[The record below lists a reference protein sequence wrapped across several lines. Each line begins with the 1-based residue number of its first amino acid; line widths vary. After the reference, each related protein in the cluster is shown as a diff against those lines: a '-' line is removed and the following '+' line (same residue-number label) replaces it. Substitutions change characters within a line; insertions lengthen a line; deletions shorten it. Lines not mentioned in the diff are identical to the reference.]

1 MSKVQ
6 GLNKQFSE
14 KDVSRMRNLI
24 QGKYGEKVGQS
35 VGYAKHDQDYKEGDV
50 WERDGRKW
58 TIKDGITQN
67 ITKLDKAK
75 KAYLLPIFCPNCSSK
90 MHTDLDT
97 AYYNIHKKCL
107 NCVIDFEADLRQSG
121 LFEAYESKI
130 INSELD
136 GFIESFKAYIESEL
150 SNQSNQGFISE
161 QGDVEKWSGSIN
173 RDRVLEGL
181 EKTIEHLN
189 SLKR

>member
-24 QGKYGEKVGQS
+24 QGKHGEKVGQS

-75 KAYLLPIFCPNCSSK
+75 KAHLMPLMCPSCNKVMKNKNDKS
-90 MHTDLDT
+90 
-97 AYYNIHKKCL
+97 YYNIHKSCFR
-107 NCVIDFEADLRQSG
+107 CVILKEEKLKQEGKWEEYQRNIKNIEIDN
-121 LFEAYESKI
+121 KI
-130 INSELD
+130 IDFKDYVSDKLKETNNS
-136 GFIESFKAYIESEL
+136 
-150 SNQSNQGFISE
+150 FISE
-161 QGDVEKWSGSIN
+161 AGDKETWKGKVNKERVEANVK
-173 RDRVLEGL
+173 DVVEYLE
-181 EKTIEHLN
+181 
-189 SLKR
+189 SLKK

>member
-6 GLNKQFSE
+6 GLNKQFLE
-14 KDVSRMRNLI
+14 KDVNRMRNLI
-24 QGKYGEKVGQS
+24 QGKHGDKTGQS
-35 VGYAKHDQDYKEGDV
+35 VGYSKTTKCYKEGDI
-50 WERDGRKW
+50 WEADGRKW
-58 TIKDGITQN
+58 TIKDGIKQN

-75 KAYLLPIFCPNCSSK
+75 KAHLLPIFCPSCSSK

-97 AYYNIHKKCL
+97 PYYNIHKKCL

-121 LFEAYESKI
+121 LFKVYESKI

-136 GFIESFKAYIESEL
+136 GFIEDFKSYVESEL
-150 SNQSNQGFISE
+150 SNQSNQGFITE

-173 RDRVLEGL
+173 KDKVLKGL
-181 EKTIEHLN
+181 EKTIKHLN